1 MSSDSSYKVVVVG
14 NSGVGKTSLV
24 NLISS
29 NVEHLPSSTVGCMV
43 SVVPHQFRAG
53 SAEEKNEFI
62 ELWDIGG
69 SAMHQKAAAVFL
81 DGAAGA
87 ILVHD
92 LSNMKSEDNL
102 SQWISLLLDSSRSN
116 SLPGMSHIN
125 LRQNVGIDD
134 VPIPKLVV
142 GCKLDLAPNRA
153 SMAKNNRIY
162 VDCNREMVPGSTNRI
177 ILSKFFDAVIL
188 RSKNLLMNERSWRPL

>member
-1 MSSDSSYKVVVVG
+1 MSSDPSFKVVVVG
-14 NSGVGKTSLV
+14 SSGVGKTSFV

-29 NVEHLPSSTVGCMV
+29 SAEHMPSSTVGCVV

-92 LSNMKSEDNL
+92 LSNVKSEENL

-116 SLPGMSHIN
+116 NMPGISHMN
-125 LRQNVGIDD
+125 LRQNLGIDD
-134 VPIPKLVV
+134 VPIPTLVV

-162 VDCNREMVPGSTNRI
+162 VDCGREMVPGSTNRI
-177 ILSKFFDAVIL
+177 VISKFFDAVIL
-188 RSKNLLMNERSWRPL
+188 RSRNPLMNERSWRPL